1 MIRRYNRL
9 AYLSNVLKA
18 FLFQGS
24 EISNGNHVKKP
35 FMTKKPCLIKSAKK
49 INFELCPKPWSESS
63 LCCNADTFT
72 GFYE

>member
-35 FMTKKPCLIKSAKK
+35 FMTKKTAYQISQKK
-49 INFELCPKPWSESS
+49 NKFRTLS
-63 LCCNADTFT
+63 
-72 GFYE
+72 